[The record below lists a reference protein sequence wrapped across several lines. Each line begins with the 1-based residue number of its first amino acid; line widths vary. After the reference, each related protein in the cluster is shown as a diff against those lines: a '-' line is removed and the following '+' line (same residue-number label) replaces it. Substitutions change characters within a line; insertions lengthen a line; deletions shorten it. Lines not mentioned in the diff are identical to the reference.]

1 MNAQLFKRKLA
12 QVLPVFGLTVLL
24 FTLLSNNLNAQTM
37 KAKNVALVHG
47 ALMNGKE
54 IISKFFEAQAKQDVQ
69 GMADVLAENIVFEMP
84 FALPGLPDRIE
95 GKGTVVKFLEQ
106 FLGKERGLFT
116 GWDLHNIRI
125 HPGGDPNLFFAE
137 LDGQGVVAQSGY
149 QYRQKYIIL
158 FRVSDG
164 RISHWREY
172 LNPIPLQEA
181 IASMQAGQVQSAHS
195 RG

>member
-1 MNAQLFKRKLA
+1 
-12 QVLPVFGLTVLL
+12 
-24 FTLLSNNLNAQTM
+24 
-37 KAKNVALVHG
+37 
-47 ALMNGKE
+47 MNGE
-54 IISKFFEAQAKQDVQ
+54 EVVSRFLEAEAKQDVQ

-84 FALPGLPDRIE
+84 FALPGLPDRVE
-95 GKGTVVKFLEQ
+95 GKGTVVEFLEQ
-106 FLGKERGLFT
+106 FLGKERGMFT

-125 HPGGDPNLFFAE
+125 YAGGDPDLVFAE

-181 IASMQAGQVQSAHS
+181 IASMKTGQVQSAHS